1 MARTKR
7 LTQEEKVAKTMTD
20 LVRNLD
26 LDLDLVGVYIAQS
39 SSALINNR
47 LSVIIDSA
55 IEEKERQY
63 ERAGINPLF

>member
-1 MARTKR
+1 MARAKR
-7 LTQEEKVAKTMTD
+7 LTQEEKVAKAMTD
-20 LVRNLD
+20 LVRNVD

-39 SSALINNR
+39 SSAVINNR
-47 LSVIIDSA
+47 LSVVIDSA

>member
-1 MARTKR
+1 MARAKR

-63 ERAGINPLF
+63 ERAGIDPLF